1 MKLNNGSLDNLIL
14 IGGAILFLWIL
25 LLPKPG
31 SMAWTYFDTVKYAS
45 STLKGRTP
53 YSDFAAEVVSF
64 RALYNKTEP
73 YPVLGPALK
82 DLGIDWNVVHPHS
95 HPPTSALFAA
105 PVAFLPWPWA
115 SAIWAWMMLGLIVL
129 SFRFYGLPW
138 KKALGL
144 MPLTLLWPP
153 TPFALGQVTILW
165 LFFLAMAYYFRKSQF
180 CLSGV
185 SIGLASATKFWAG
198 IVMMIFLVKRKWNAV
213 LGFLFIWIVMLAAVA
228 ILNSAAIPRYFVV
241 SRQVSAG
248 IIHRTDNQSPIVAS
262 YRYGGW
268 IGVVLIV
275 LLFCLIVFV
284 NRHHFYTWKTFPST
298 RAWMISAYFSVA
310 LLPTSYIYALIP
322 LLPVIIF
329 LLWERNVATT
339 VLALYAILVPS
350 IYVQGGDQSVVPIS
364 SISIAIGLGLILDVL
379 PFKVFQKKWRFA
391 RPPSLGAQ

>member
-1 MKLNNGSLDNLIL
+1 M
-14 IGGAILFLWIL
+14 
-25 LLPKPG
+25 P
-31 SMAWTYFDTVKYAS
+31 WTYFDTVKYAS

-82 DLGIDWNVVHPHS
+82 DLGIDWNVGHPHS

-129 SFRFYGLPW
+129 SFRFYGLSW

-144 MPLTLLWPP
+144 MPPTLLWPP

-165 LFFLAMAYYFRKSQF
+165 LFFLALAYYFRKSQF

-198 IVMMIFLVKRKWNAV
+198 IVMVIFVVKRKWTAV
-213 LGFLFIWIVMLAAVA
+213 LGFLSIWIVMLAAVA

-248 IIHRTDNQSPIVAS
+248 IIQRTDNQSPIVAS

-268 IGVVLIV
+268 IGVVLIA
-275 LLFCLIVFV
+275 LLFSVIVLV
-284 NRHHFYTWKTFPST
+284 NRHHFYAWTTFPST
-298 RAWMISAYFSVA
+298 RAWMISSYFSVA
-310 LLPTSYIYALIP
+310 LLPTSYIYALIA
-322 LLPVIIF
+322 LLPVIGF
-329 LLWERNVATT
+329 LLWERKIATT
-339 VLALYAILVPS
+339 ILALGAILVPS
-350 IYVQGGDQSVVPIS
+350 IYVQGGDESVLPIAS
-364 SISIAIGLGLILDVL
+364 VTVLIGLAFILDVL
-379 PFKVFQKKWRFA
+379 PFKLFQKKWRFA
-391 RPPSLGAQ
+391 RLSLFGAQ